1 MYPAPKY
8 SRSSAWYE
16 CIISC
21 CAALVFFWVEDLVLL
36 MGAIRLKVPSPVLSC
51 SLRVFVA
58 KHRKLIRTKSNLL
71 NLRKKSHFYRSVFC
85 DSGATAPSSSKSS
98 SSGQFFCYAGLCR
111 VDDVCDLRLL
121 ASLMYNCLI
130 SCWKRIATDSRISG
144 PSENFR
150 GLKSVS
156 FALFN
161 TSISCGLFEEG
172 IFPAVL
178 AKSLQSL
185 ENFPSNWIYFRTP
198 YLARW
203 SMGLLVYFA

>member
-1 MYPAPKY
+1 
-8 SRSSAWYE
+8 
-16 CIISC
+16 
-21 CAALVFFWVEDLVLL
+21 
-36 MGAIRLKVPSPVLSC
+36 
-51 SLRVFVA
+51 
-58 KHRKLIRTKSNLL
+58 
-71 NLRKKSHFYRSVFC
+71 
-85 DSGATAPSSSKSS
+85 
-98 SSGQFFCYAGLCR
+98 
-111 VDDVCDLRLL
+111 
-121 ASLMYNCLI
+121 
-130 SCWKRIATDSRISG
+130 
-144 PSENFR
+144 
-150 GLKSVS
+150 LKSVS